1 LNGETDAE
9 REPALNKDHIVFLD
23 VAHSQAYTAPRI
35 EPSSLNSQISGSHRL
50 RLKLIAIIWNTLT
63 IQQTPQT
70 DLLKQQLRDSLQ
82 RETLH
87 FRPIRFAKHENVYNS
102 GDKDR
107 MVYVIAS
114 GQIKLVTLSPDGKEC
129 LLAIYSSGDV
139 FGELC
144 LADLGPRMETATA
157 MEKTVLRRIPCAQL
171 FTLLAN
177 ESLLQGFMQY
187 LVVRIADQQQV
198 ISNLVTVNSERRLGE
213 TLLRLARTLG
223 KEDIRSILIKHK
235 ISHQELSEIVGT
247 TRPRISEFMKRF
259 RKLGLIE
266 STAERYLVV
275 KERKLTEYLQH
286 LT

>member
-1 LNGETDAE
+1 
-9 REPALNKDHIVFLD
+9 V
-23 VAHSQAYTAPRI
+23 
-35 EPSSLNSQISGSHRL
+35 
-50 RLKLIAIIWNTLT
+50 KLIAIIWNTLT
-63 IQQTPQT
+63 IQKIPQT
-70 DLLKQQLRDSLQ
+70 DLLKQQLRDWLQ
-82 RETLH
+82 RETLR
-87 FRPIRFAKHENVYNS
+87 FRPIKFAKHENIYNC
-102 GDKDR
+102 GDEDQ
-107 MVYVIAS
+107 MVYVMES
-114 GQIKLVTLSPDGKEC
+114 GQIKLVTLSPEGKEC
-129 LLAIYSSGDV
+129 LLAIYTSGDV

-144 LADLGPRMETATA
+144 LANLGPRMETATA
-157 MEKTVLRRIPCAQL
+157 MEETILRRIPRVQL
-171 FTLLAN
+171 FTLLTN

-187 LVVRIADQQQV
+187 LIVRIADQQQI

-223 KEDIRSILIKHK
+223 KKDIRSILIKHR

-266 STAERYLVV
+266 STAERYLIV